1 MYLSHRKNGVRFQI
15 AIPTDLQ
22 DTLGRTPI
30 RIPLGR
36 VPTADARRKARL
48 LSGHA
53 EQLFTAV
60 RSSRRDNMAADIRD
74 AIIAELTGM
83 VESLIA
89 NAHEVEVLHEKHLA
103 VEVEKTELRMLLEEG
118 KRQKVLG
125 AKLKTLGDTLADV
138 QPRITQ
144 VIQQEQQRRNADR
157 PPENTATLELIM
169 KSFNAMSQQVAD
181 LSEKVQTSIDGPSRP
196 LASEALETWTEV
208 RRKTTVDPK
217 KIGTDRNRIADF
229 ITFADDKPI
238 DKYTFLEFQRWSSL
252 LARVPKNMSVV
263 PHLKGKTHQQAA
275 DHNDRLKK
283 PRPTM
288 TTKTIE
294 TNYFSPLKHFFRQM
308 AAEHRFQS
316 PFGDADV
323 RMDGRSSVK
332 RRPFSVEALN
342 IWFAHAAQQA
352 RADMMWLPLLGAIT
366 GARIA
371 ELIFLQGKDIYQM
384 ENTFTG
390 ARYWVIDLRSD
401 LIAASGDTEKRRT
414 KTPTSKRVIALHEVF
429 AEVGFIDYAKSRRA
443 ADWLFPAAFHHGK
456 EYVADPPRAASKRMN
471 RMLKDV
477 GIHKPMERVFHSTRH
492 TAKDIMR
499 LARIDP
505 RTNDLQTGHAFKT
518 VAQGYGAKDLE
529 ELPTEI
535 EVLTALPLPEGLDLG
550 PYLDRKSHGKSR
562 RG

>member
-1 MYLSHRKNGVRFQI
+1 MYLSYRKNGVRFQI
-15 AIPTDLQ
+15 AVPYDLQ
-22 DTLGRTPI
+22 DRIGRSPI
-30 RIPLGR
+30 RIALGR
-36 VPTADARRKARL
+36 VSAADARRKARL

-60 RSSRRDNMAADIRD
+60 RSSRRENMAADIRD
-74 AIIAELTGM
+74 AIIAELTDM
-83 VESLIA
+83 VAAMIA

-103 VEVEKTELRMLLEEG
+103 MEVENTERRMLIEESR
-118 KRQKVLG
+118 RQKVLG
-125 AKLKTLGDTLADV
+125 SKLKTLGDTIADV
-138 QPRITQ
+138 QPRINQ
-144 VIQQEQQRRNADR
+144 VIQQRRDDGG
-157 PPENTATLELIM
+157 PSENPASLELIM
-169 KSFNAMSQQVAD
+169 KSFTAMSQQVAD
-181 LSEKVQTSIDGPSRP
+181 LSQRVQTSIEGPPRP
-196 LASEALETWTEV
+196 PASEALQTWTDV
-208 RRKTTVDPK
+208 RRKTKVDPK
-217 KIGTDRNRIADF
+217 KITTDYNRITDF
-229 ITFADDKPI
+229 ITFAGDKPL
-238 DKYTFLEFQRWSSL
+238 DKYTFLEFQRWSNL

-275 DHNDRLKK
+275 DHNDRLKI

-294 TNYFSPLKHFFRQM
+294 TNYFSPLKSFFKQM

-332 RRPFSVEALN
+332 RRPFKVEQLN
-342 IWFAHAAQQA
+342 IWFAHAAQEA

-371 ELIFLQGKDIYQM
+371 ELIFLQGRDIYQM
-384 ENTFTG
+384 ENAFTG
-390 ARYWVIDLRSD
+390 AKFWIIDLRFE
-401 LIAASGDTEKRRT
+401 LIAEDGGFEERKIKTEA
-414 KTPTSKRVIALHEVF
+414 SKRIIALHEIF
-429 AEVGFIDYAKSRRA
+429 TETGFIDYAKSRRD
-443 ADWLFPAAFHHGK
+443 ADWLFPASFYHGK
-456 EYVADPPRAASKRMN
+456 ERVADPPRAASKRMN

-499 LARIDP
+499 LARVDD

-518 VAQGYGAKDLE
+518 VSRGYGAKDLE

-535 EVLTALPLPEGLDLG
+535 EVLTALPLPDGLDLG
-550 PYLDRKSHGKSR
+550 PYLDQIGGRKSRQG
-562 RG
+562 

>member
-1 MYLSHRKNGVRFQI
+1 
-15 AIPTDLQ
+15 
-22 DTLGRTPI
+22 
-30 RIPLGR
+30 
-36 VPTADARRKARL
+36 
-48 LSGHA
+48 
-53 EQLFTAV
+53 
-60 RSSRRDNMAADIRD
+60 MAADIRD
-74 AIIAELTGM
+74 AIIAELTDM
-83 VESLIA
+83 VEALIA

-103 VEVEKTELRMLLEEG
+103 VEVENTERRMLLEESR
-118 KRQKVLG
+118 RQKVLG
-125 AKLKTLGDTLADV
+125 AKLKTLGKTIADV
-138 QPRITQ
+138 QPQLNQ
-144 VIQQEQQRRNADR
+144 VIQQQQQSRDDGRSS
-157 PPENTATLELIM
+157 ENPASLELLM
-169 KSFNAMSQQVAD
+169 ESFLAMNQQVAD
-181 LSEKVQTSIDGPSRP
+181 LSARVQTSIEGPTRP

-208 RRKTTVDPK
+208 RRKTKVDPK
-217 KIGTDRNRIADF
+217 KITTDYNRVTDF
-229 ITFADDKPI
+229 ITFAGDKPL
-238 DKYTFLEFQRWSSL
+238 DKYTFLEFQRWSNL

-275 DHNDRLKK
+275 DYNDRLKI

-332 RRPFSVEALN
+332 RRPFKVEQLN
-342 IWFAHAAQQA
+342 IWFAHAAQEG

-371 ELIFLQGKDIYQM
+371 ELIFLQGRDIYQM
-384 ENTFTG
+384 ENAFTG
-390 ARYWVIDLRSD
+390 AKYWIIDLRFA
-401 LIAASGDTEKRRT
+401 LIAEDGGFEERKT
-414 KTPTSKRVIALHEVF
+414 KTPTSKRIIALHEIF
-429 AEVGFIDYAKSRRA
+429 TEVGFIDYAKSRRD
-443 ADWLFPAAFHHGK
+443 ADWLFPASFYHGK
-456 EYVADPPRAASKRMN
+456 ERVADPPRAASKRMN

-499 LARIDP
+499 LARVDD

-518 VAQGYGAKDLE
+518 VSRGYGAKDLE

-550 PYLDRKSHGKSR
+550 PYLDQKGRRKSRQG
-562 RG
+562 